1 MSEFFPKPRPLG
13 GEGGGMKVE
22 LVWFNYA
29 KKADLNSAT
38 CFDTSRFTNKV
49 DLLGLKSENDKLDIG
64 KLETI
69 PVILTKLIDL
79 V

>member
-22 LVWFNYA
+22 LVWSNYA

-38 CFDTSRFTNKV
+38 GFDTSRFTNKV